1 MVGSE
6 ADPSVGSEVAGIEI
20 CATQLVD
27 RLEVILGQ
35 PKPELSD
42 GKTDLKTK
50 SRNREQGGER
60 SKTKS
65 TTAIDLNIPP
75 AAGTEPDP
83 PGGAGTDHSAPP
95 TAERQGQMDNS
106 EYGKHLASLR
116 TQRSSNKGSKKT
128 ASRATS
134 KSSNAAKL
142 QARLEATEAQVRADF
157 HNEATERAKRA
168 LARDNARAMKEEQ
181 RLAEEELEEME
192 NERKRRE
199 EELIRQQRR
208 RLARLQ
214 EEQEERRQRMA
225 DEAEEEEAAIRRIAA
240 GARAKLLTIEQMN
253 EEMEE
258 WEGGESEGGIRIP
271 SPQ

>member
-1 MVGSE
+1 M
-6 ADPSVGSEVAGIEI
+6 
-20 CATQLVD
+20 
-27 RLEVILGQ
+27 
-35 PKPELSD
+35 
-42 GKTDLKTK
+42 
-50 SRNREQGGER
+50 
-60 SKTKS
+60 
-65 TTAIDLNIPP
+65 
-75 AAGTEPDP
+75 
-83 PGGAGTDHSAPP
+83 
-95 TAERQGQMDNS
+95 
-106 EYGKHLASLR
+106 
-116 TQRSSNKGSKKT
+116 
-128 ASRATS
+128 
-134 KSSNAAKL
+134 
-142 QARLEATEAQVRADF
+142 RADF

-258 WEGGESEGGIRIP
+258 SEGGESESHLPSEPEVGAIDKVTAYVGELAQFRNHSDHQSERPEGEVNGSADDQPERQNPRGGGGGGGG
-271 SPQ
+271 